1 MISRRQTDWRLAH
14 ELKVMKAVKLHL
26 YATFYVHYQPL
37 KPAFENIQ
45 SVMSAM
51 AFFLLWDSS
60 V

>member
-1 MISRRQTDWRLAH
+1 
-14 ELKVMKAVKLHL
+14 MKAVKLHL

-60 V
+60 VWASTNYVDT